1 MVIIYFLRAAAPSK
15 IPFLLHFSCSLI
27 TQAQAIFVVKPRKQA
42 RGKKNRKMSA
52 VRKSAAKKKST
63 KASGPSTI
71 SLVLQAI
78 GAIKSGN
85 KGASRAAIANWI
97 LANSGKTAGGR
108 FNAVLRRALAS
119 GLANGVLIQGATNQ
133 RFKLGAAAKK
143 KAAPKKKK
151 AASKK
156 KKSATKKRKTASKK
170 KKAGSRKKKAPSKKK
185 TGKAGKRKKT
195 ASKKK
200 KTSSRRK

>member
-1 MVIIYFLRAAAPSK
+1 
-15 IPFLLHFSCSLI
+15 
-27 TQAQAIFVVKPRKQA
+27 
-42 RGKKNRKMSA
+42 MSA
-52 VRKSAAKKKST
+52 VRKSAAKKKKSA

-97 LANSGKTAGGR
+97 LANSGKSAGAH
-108 FNAVLRRALAS
+108 FNAVLRRALKTA
-119 GLANGVLIQGATNQ
+119 LANGVLVPGATSQ
-133 RFKLGAAAKK
+133 RFKLGAAAKATKKK
-143 KAAPKKKK
+143 KAAPKR
-151 AASKK
+151 
-156 KKSATKKRKTASKK
+156 KKSATKKRKGASKK
-170 KKAGSRKKKAPSKKK
+170 KKAGSRKKKAPSKKRK

-200 KTSSRRK
+200 RTSSKRK